1 LALAEQAAKTMSSYK
16 RYMTVLSLA
25 LPLAVA
31 VPSALSAQAAPPA
44 APAAASAQMPEVN
57 DARLQAYVKAFM
69 AERRVQD
76 EFDPQLAAVKNK
88 QDEIQKQ
95 LREARRAAMQKVYSD
110 NGMTEQEFNW
120 ITFVVSS
127 NQERREAFEKMLE
140 AAKNGTT
147 P

>member
-1 LALAEQAAKTMSSYK
+1 MSSYK
-16 RYMTVLSLA
+16 RYLSVLGLA
-25 LPLAVA
+25 LPLVVA
-31 VPSALSAQAAPPA
+31 VPSALSAQGAPA
-44 APAAASAQMPEVN
+44 NAPAAASAQMPEVN
-57 DARLQAYVKAFM
+57 DQRLQSYVKAFM

-95 LREARRAAMQKVYSD
+95 LREQRHTAMAKVYSD
-110 NGMTEQEFNW
+110 AGMTEQEFNW

-140 AAKNGTT
+140 TAKNAAT
-147 P
+147 PATP

>member
-1 LALAEQAAKTMSSYK
+1 MSSYT
-16 RYMTVLSLA
+16 RYATVFTLV
-25 LPLAVA
+25 LPLLV
-31 VPSALSAQAAPPA
+31 AAPKAVSGQQPPA
-44 APAAASAQMPEVN
+44 TPAPAAQPAQTPEVT
-57 DARLQAYVKAFM
+57 DERLAVYVKAFQ

-76 EFDPQLAAVKNK
+76 EFDPLLAAVRNK

-95 LREARRAAMQKVYSD
+95 LREQRKAAMQKVYTD

-127 NQERREAFEKMLE
+127 NQERREAFEKLLE
-140 AAKNGTT
+140 AAKNGPT

>member
-1 LALAEQAAKTMSSYK
+1 MSSYK

-31 VPSALSAQAAPPA
+31 VPSALSAQGAPTAPAPA
-44 APAAASAQMPEVN
+44 APAQMPEVN
-57 DARLQAYVKAFM
+57 DQRLQAYVKAFM

-140 AAKNGTT
+140 AAKAGTAT

>member
-1 LALAEQAAKTMSSYK
+1 MSSYK

-44 APAAASAQMPEVN
+44 APAAAPAQMPEVN

-127 NQERREAFEKMLE
+127 NQERRESFEKMLE
-140 AAKNGTT
+140 AAKNGAT

>member
-1 LALAEQAAKTMSSYK
+1 
-16 RYMTVLSLA
+16 MTILSLA

-31 VPSALSAQAAPPA
+31 VPSALSAQAAPA
-44 APAAASAQMPEVN
+44 APAAAPAQMPEVT
-57 DARLQAYVKAFM
+57 DQKLQAYVKAFL

-95 LREARRAAMQKVYSD
+95 LREQRRAAMAKVYAD

-127 NQERREAFEKMLE
+127 NQERRESFEKMLE
-140 AAKNGTT
+140 AAKNGTAT

>member
-1 LALAEQAAKTMSSYK
+1 MSSYT
-16 RYMTVLSLA
+16 RYATIFTLA
-25 LPLAVA
+25 LPLLVA
-31 VPSALSAQAAPPA
+31 APSAASGQQPTP
-44 APAAASAQMPEVN
+44 APAAQPAQMPEVT
-57 DARLQAYVKAFM
+57 DERLRVYVRAFQ

-76 EFDPQLAAVKNK
+76 EFDPLLAAVRNK

-95 LREARRAAMQKVYSD
+95 LREQRKAAMQKVYTD
-110 NGMTEQEFNW
+110 HGMTEQEFNW

-140 AAKNGTT
+140 AAKNGQT

>member
-1 LALAEQAAKTMSSYK
+1 MSSYK

-31 VPSALSAQAAPPA
+31 VPSALSAQGA
-44 APAAASAQMPEVN
+44 APAAAPAAAAPAQMPEVN
-57 DARLQAYVKAFM
+57 DQKLQAYVKAFL

-88 QDEIQKQ
+88 QDEIQKE
-95 LREARRAAMQKVYSD
+95 LREQRRTAMAKVYTD

-147 P
+147 TP

>member
-1 LALAEQAAKTMSSYK
+1 MSSYK

-44 APAAASAQMPEVN
+44 APAAAPAQMPEVT
-57 DARLQAYVKAFM
+57 DQKLQAYVKAFL

-95 LREARRAAMQKVYSD
+95 LREQRRAAMAKVYTD

-127 NQERREAFEKMLE
+127 NQERRESFEKMLE
-140 AAKNGTT
+140 AAKNGTAT

>member
-1 LALAEQAAKTMSSYK
+1 MSTYK
-16 RYMTVLSLA
+16 RYMTVLSVA

-31 VPSALSAQAAPPA
+31 LPSALSGQGAPANPPA
-44 APAAASAQMPEVN
+44 AAPAAQMPEVT
-57 DARLQAYVKAFM
+57 DAKLQSYVKAFM

-95 LREARRAAMQKVYSD
+95 LREARRAAMQKVYAD

-140 AAKNGTT
+140 TAKNGAT